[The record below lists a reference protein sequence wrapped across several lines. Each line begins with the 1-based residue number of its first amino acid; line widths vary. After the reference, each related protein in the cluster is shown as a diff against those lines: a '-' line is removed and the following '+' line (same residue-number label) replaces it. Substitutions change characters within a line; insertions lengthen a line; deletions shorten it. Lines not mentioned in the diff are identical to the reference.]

1 MQMST
6 RSMLVPLAMAAML
19 ACGSGDDGGIGPP
32 PGGATLGSIV
42 PSPTAITLSAGQR
55 TEITMTALNTNS
67 QPIANVSG
75 YTYSS
80 SAPAVAAVSNSGDV
94 TGLSAGTATVTVS
107 LTRGS
112 VTKTVDVPVT
122 VTGTL
127 PLTATVVAS
136 GTSDTFT
143 PNFVAIAR
151 TGTVTWTFGAR
162 AHNVNFQ
169 GTASAP
175 ANISDSVNESE
186 ARTFNTAGTFS
197 YICTLHASMSGM
209 VLVQ

>member
-1 MQMST
+1 MSA
-6 RSMLVPLAMAAML
+6 RVILIPLAMAGML
-19 ACGSGDDGGIGPP
+19 SCGGDGDLLGPP
-32 PGGATLGSIV
+32 PGGETLGSIV
-42 PSPTAITLSAGQR
+42 ASPTTINLTAGQR
-55 TEITMTALNTNS
+55 ITITMQALSTSN

-75 YTYSS
+75 YTFSS
-80 SAPAVAAVSNSGDV
+80 SAPAVAVVSGSGDV
-94 TGLSAGTATVTVS
+94 TGLSAGSASITVS

-127 PLTATVVAS
+127 PLTATVVA
-136 GTSDTFT
+136 GATTDTFT

-169 GTASAP
+169 AAANAP
-175 ANISDSVNESE
+175 ANIGDSVSESE

-197 YICTLHASMSGM
+197 YLCTLHASMSGT

>member
-1 MQMST
+1 MT
-6 RSMLVPLAMAAML
+6 VRGTLIPLAMAGLL
-19 ACGSGDDGGIGPP
+19 ACGSDGDLIGPP
-32 PGGATLGSIV
+32 PGGETLGSIAA
-42 PSPTAITLSAGQR
+42 SPTTITLIAGQR
-55 TEITMTALNTNS
+55 TTITMTALNTSS

-80 SAPAVAAVSNSGDV
+80 SAPAVAVVSNAGDV
-94 TGLSAGTATVTVS
+94 TGLSAGTATITVS

-127 PLTATVVAS
+127 PLTATVVA
-136 GTSDTFT
+136 GATSDTFT

-151 TGTVTWTFGAR
+151 TGTVTWSFGSR
-162 AHNVNFQ
+162 LHNVTFED
-169 GTASAP
+169 AAMAA
-175 ANISDSVNESE
+175 ANIPNSVNTTVD
-186 ARTFNTAGTFS
+186 RTFNTAGTFG
-197 YICTLHASMSGM
+197 YRCTLHANMSGT